1 MALVAV
7 ADQDFKVVLVDPEDK
22 EILPIQHPIKGLMA
36 AKVITQA
43 LAVQTILT
51 VAAAVAAA
59 NKDKQV

>member
-7 ADQDFKVVLVDPEDK
+7 EDQDFKMVVMDLEDK
-22 EILPIQHPIKGLMA
+22 EILPIQHPIKEMMA
-36 AKVITQA
+36 AKAVTQA
-43 LAVQTILT
+43 LAEETLLT

>member
-1 MALVAV
+1 VAV
-7 ADQDFKVVLVDPEDK
+7 EDQDFKVVLLDPEDK
-22 EILPIQHPIKGLMA
+22 EILPIQHPIKEMMA
-36 AKVITQA
+36 AKVITQT